1 MLKKIG
7 GILLS
12 SILILMSFVSSLGG
26 YPLLQDTEPPIV
38 REVNITPNPQIMDG
52 YVNIT
57 AAVIDNV
64 QVNVVKVVITYP
76 DSSMYNVTMG
86 YLPVSPQSYPWP
98 GYYYNVTYSLLGMY
112 HFYIWA
118 NDTSG
123 NQNQSVTYTFE
134 IIEEDLLP
142 PVISG
147 LQDNP
152 DPQIIGGTVNITC
165 TVTDNVQVDSVHV
178 IIRYPSYHIYN
189 YTMAQVIATDNYY
202 FSTSYPQIGTYYY
215 YIWATDTWGNTAT
228 TNIHT
233 FIITQEPGPV
243 IHVEKKVREDCNW
256 VDSAT
261 VYVGDTIDFQITVCN
276 TGLVTLTSVRVTD
289 TLPSFLK
296 YNYDAIPVPSY
307 ESDHQIEWS
316 LGSLYVGESRV
327 ITYSALVV
335 DSGCGH
341 NVALGCSCVGAEDSD
356 SVFITA
362 HDPLIGI
369 LSVQKQ
375 VQDGC
380 EWVDNITASVGDLL
394 DFKIT
399 IQNDGSSA
407 LTSVHLTDRLPSF
420 LKYNYDAIPVPS
432 YESDHQIEWSL
443 GSLYVG
449 ESRVIT
455 YSALVVDSGCGYN
468 RAIACSGEGIND
480 TDNVLLTC
488 TMDGDDTTPPLVHI
502 DKPSRYLYIA
512 DRAIMPTLRRPII
525 LGGITL
531 EAVAMDD
538 ESGINRVEFLIDND
552 IKNISH
558 GWPYEWSWNENSFG
572 FYTIKARAYDN
583 AGNSDIDSMDVYI
596 INF

>member
-1 MLKKIG
+1 
-7 GILLS
+7 
-12 SILILMSFVSSLGG
+12 
-26 YPLLQDTEPPIV
+26 
-38 REVNITPNPQIMDG
+38 
-52 YVNIT
+52 
-57 AAVIDNV
+57 
-64 QVNVVKVVITYP
+64 
-76 DSSMYNVTMG
+76 MYNITMG

-98 GYYYNVTYSLLGMY
+98 GYYYNVTYSFIGTY

-142 PVISG
+142 PQISG

-189 YTMAQVIATDNYY
+189 YTMAQVMATNNYY

-215 YIWATDTWGNTAT
+215 YIWATDTSGNTAT

-243 IHVEKKVREDCNW
+243 MHVENCNW

-261 VYVGDTIDFQITVCN
+261 VYVGDTVDFQITICN
-276 TGLVTLTSVRVTD
+276 IGLVTLTSVRVTD

-296 YNYDAIPVPSY
+296 YNYDASPFPSY

-316 LGSLYVGESRV
+316 LGSL
-327 ITYSALVV
+327 
-335 DSGCGH
+335 H
-341 NVALGCSCVGAEDSD
+341 
-356 SVFITA
+356 
-362 HDPLIGI
+362 
-369 LSVQKQ
+369 
-375 VQDGC
+375 
-380 EWVDNITASVGDLL
+380 
-394 DFKIT
+394 
-399 IQNDGSSA
+399 
-407 LTSVHLTDRLPSF
+407 
-420 LKYNYDAIPVPS
+420 
-432 YESDHQIEWSL
+432 
-443 GSLYVG
+443 VG

-468 RAIACSGEGIND
+468 RAIARSGEGIND

-488 TMDGDDTTPPLVHI
+488 TTDGDDTTPPLVHI

-583 AGNSDIDSMDVYI
+583 AGNSDIDSIDVYI